1 VLLQEKN
8 ELQEKYENSLN
19 EQKINQV
26 EILKDKIE
34 EFEADKKKLQE
45 VIELI

>member
-1 VLLQEKN
+1 MLLQEKN